1 MKKKIFI
8 SILLVLT
15 VMLTFVSC
23 FNGIANKKVN
33 SIQIISGVPTE
44 VTVGETPDFSA
55 LKAKVTYNDGE
66 IKEVGYDDVIVSS
79 IDTSKAGKVNYF
91 ITYDGYSVPLTITV
105 KTANGQGPSVTEAT
119 LESISLVPG
128 TIRTEFVVG
137 EDFHTNNIQVIAH
150 YSDGTT
156 PTISSS
162 NLTITKNIDPD
173 TVGEQTL
180 IVTYKNKK
188 CEIKITVKPL
198 EATRIS
204 LNLEAFN
211 SEILIGTA
219 LDTSSITGTVHYNN
233 SSTTPLANA
242 DITFST
248 VDTSAAGAKTLVAT
262 YNGLQTECNVT
273 VLGIKSIEFS
283 GFATKI
289 KPGENLDLSGVTAT
303 VTATN
308 NATFTIDA
316 SDIDVDRS
324 GFDNTLTNTSYKTT
338 TLKLGYCGTVVD
350 YEITVEATL
359 ADAAL
364 EGIEL
369 KSGVKTNLFVGEVFD
384 DSAIVFKAIYTY
396 GFVNNNVTKNKLTV
410 SGAVDTSVAGTYPVT
425 YTLSENSVTKS
436 FTVNVEVVEPTPTEL
451 VLNTEGFTNWV
462 IKGEALDISS
472 ITATLK
478 YNYAGKTTVLANA
491 DLTIT
496 GIDTA
501 TAGNKTITVSYGNI
515 NATVAYTVVTV
526 DSVEIVGGISSTVS
540 LGDTAYEDNL
550 RVKATL
556 SNGEVVYR
564 GLDGGVTVD
573 VTAFN
578 STVVGTY
585 PITVSFGGKAT
596 TANVAV
602 IEVIEE
608 LLLQGIEIQQ
618 GLATSMFA
626 GDSYSY
632 DALKITAYF
641 NYGITKTYTIAQ
653 GVEVTTSGSTDEAG
667 TYTITASYTHEGVT
681 KSASLDV
688 TVVAVVAT
696 SIKID
701 AGSFAATHYI
711 DGAYSTAGITATVY
725 YNKPGYTTT
734 LISGELDIEVDT
746 STVGEKSL
754 TVAYGD
760 LTDTATVQVIGIKSV
775 VFEGVDERYRVNNQ
789 ISTSDITVAITY
801 DDDTTRDISYDA
813 STMVIPTLALDESV
827 TKETKEYVFSYL
839 GVEYTQIIE
848 VYAEFADAT
857 LVSIEYT
864 GATEVLVGGSLE
876 GKLSVKAYYT
886 YGFTKD
892 YTDGVTATALDTATK
907 GERTV
912 TVSYLNKTVE
922 ATVTV
927 RYPRVTD
934 VVVNSAPI
942 AIKGEAYDFGAINL
956 TLTLENN
963 KTISGYLANLADYEI
978 EAVLDVTSAGSK
990 TLTLTANGKSYNHA
1004 ITVYEIEKIVI
1015 NVKGL
1020 NNIVQLGSEFSVDG
1034 LSEIYVYLVGMS
1046 EPVIRPID
1054 STNITH
1060 NVNTAV
1066 ASKDYT
1072 LTATYLGVVSAPIK
1086 ITVTDQEFVITG
1098 ADDPASLVGWKTA
1111 VYQSQFLDQGYS
1123 YVVGDDNPF
1132 KYELRFRLFDVI
1144 NRLPS
1149 KDSQTLSYV
1158 GISSVKLNGEVVGE
1172 EYVTVDDVNHTFDF
1186 TEEAIGK
1193 TFVITTAHK
1202 DYVDFTKE
1210 LTVTVVDGYNV
1221 HESIELNLLTNR
1233 NDTISSAEGIY
1244 QLEVLYEFLQNNKV
1258 AGIENMDYTTYKA
1271 FVDGINGIILHN
1283 NFTLSTADFP
1293 DKYFFKTSNGT
1304 KYLWDHESLYY
1315 REFTDLSIYNVDGA
1329 TPEVFNLYGNYFTV
1343 LTYNIPIVAEKG
1355 MTNNNGTATNED
1367 DQISSS
1373 QLFRFNVSDAIWN
1386 NAIVNNAFYHENYV
1400 ANIYALG
1407 TRDDNPSLAVQP
1419 ETAQVRSRLGIYAFK
1434 LASGTY
1440 NLNAVNAQAFFNTM
1454 TAEYDDLT
1462 VNIDYCSFYNAWN
1475 NHISTWTSNRIDDNE
1490 AYDPKGEV
1498 KVHAGYDPTTIN
1510 ISNSFVGKSGG
1521 PAILAMVEN
1530 PDKEYNIKAGSK
1542 PIINI
1547 DENTNIFSY
1556 VKGDESWFVS
1566 YNATAIAGQLSSY
1579 NNYFPEGSTFL
1590 TKIGAGENNF
1600 MNMICLFMDA
1610 HFNPATLDGV
1620 NTDINGSLSIGGK
1633 TIIDMN
1639 SSESGMYGHGGAVD
1653 MYRNLTQSQDA
1664 SGNPVIPPIFVS
1676 DAGGIC
1682 FTDTQTAIYEITQ
1695 TGLAPITSA
1704 DHAAVQGDNLAM
1716 FLYNLGL
1723 HVGFNEPVLS
1733 AEPTPADCTV
1743 EKVITSHGYG
1753 N

>member
-1 MKKKIFI
+1 
-8 SILLVLT
+8 
-15 VMLTFVSC
+15 MLALVSC
-23 FNGIANKKVN
+23 FDGIANKKVN

-66 IKEVGYDDVIVSS
+66 IKEVGYDDVTVSS
-79 IDTSKAGKVNYF
+79 IDTSKAGKVAYS
-91 ITYDGYSVPLTITV
+91 ISYDGYSIPLTINV
-105 KTANGQGPSVTEAT
+105 KAADSTGPSITEAT

-128 TIRTEFVVG
+128 SIQTEFVVG
-137 EDFHTNNIQVIAH
+137 GDFHTNNLQVIAH

-156 PTISSS
+156 PTIPASK
-162 NLTITKNIDPD
+162 LTITQNIDPD
-173 TVGEQTL
+173 TVGVQTL
-180 IVTYKNKK
+180 IVTYKNKS

-211 SEILIGTA
+211 NEILIGTA

-242 DITFST
+242 DITFSK

-324 GFDNTLTNTSYKTT
+324 EFDNTLTNTSYKAT

-384 DSAIVFKAIYTY
+384 DSAIVFKATYTY

-410 SGAVDTSVAGTYPVT
+410 SGAVDTTAAGTYPVT
-425 YTLSENSVTKS
+425 YTLSENGVTKS

-462 IKGEALDISS
+462 IKGEALDTSS

-760 LTDTATVQVIGIKSV
+760 LTDTATVTVVGIKSV
-775 VFEGVDERYRVNNQ
+775 VFEGVDARYRVNSQ
-789 ISTSDITVAITY
+789 ILTDNITVAITY
-801 DDDTTRDISYDA
+801 EDNTVRDIAYDA

-839 GVEYTQIIE
+839 GVEYKQDIE
-848 VYAEFADAT
+848 VYAEFEDAT
-857 LVSIEYT
+857 LLSIEYT
-864 GATEVLVGGSLE
+864 GDDEVFVGETLN
-876 GKLSVKAYYT
+876 GKLSVKAHYT

-892 YTDGVTATALDTATK
+892 YTTGVTASALDTSTK
-907 GERTV
+907 GVRNI
-912 TVSYLNKTVE
+912 TVSYGDKTVD
-922 ATVTV
+922 ATITV
-927 RYPRVTD
+927 RYPRVD
-934 VVVNSAPI
+934 NIVVDSAPI
-942 AIKGEAYDFGAINL
+942 AIKGETYDFNSINV
-956 TLTLENN
+956 TITLENN
-963 KTISGYLANLADYEI
+963 KSITESLANLADYEI
-978 EAVLDVTSAGSK
+978 VPTLDITTSGNKA
-990 TLTLTANGKSYNHA
+990 LTLTANGKSFTHSV
-1004 ITVYEIEKIVI
+1004 TVYEIEKII
-1015 NVKGL
+1015 ISTQGFNNV
-1020 NNIVQLGSEFSVDG
+1020 VQLGSQFSTDG
-1034 LSEIYVYLVGMS
+1034 LSEIFVYLVGM
-1046 EPVIRPID
+1046 EVPVTRRAD
-1054 STNITH
+1054 SFNH

-1066 ASKDYT
+1066 MGDNYT
-1072 LTATYLGVVSAPIK
+1072 LTATYLGVESVPVK
-1086 ITVTDQEFVITG
+1086 ITVADQNFVITG
-1098 ADDPASLVGWKTA
+1098 AEDPASIVAWKNGT
-1111 VYQSQFLDQGYS
+1111 YQSQFLDQGYA

-1132 KYELRFRLFDVI
+1132 KYEIRFQMFDII
-1144 NRLPS
+1144 NNIP
-1149 KDSQTLSYV
+1149 KSQGLIYE
-1158 GISSVKLNGEVVGE
+1158 GISGVKLDGVAVGS
-1172 EYVTVDDVNHTFDF
+1172 EYVTIDEINHTFDF
-1186 TEEAIGK
+1186 TEAAIGK

-1202 DYVDFTKE
+1202 DYAQFAKE
-1210 LTVTVVDGYNV
+1210 FTVTVVDGYNV
-1221 HESIELNLLTNR
+1221 YEAIELNLLTNT
-1233 NDTISSAEGIY
+1233 NQDISTAEGIN
-1244 QLEVLYEFLQNNKV
+1244 QLKVLHEFLQNNKV
-1258 AGIENMDYTTYKA
+1258 AGIDQMSFDTYKA
-1271 FVDGINGIILHN
+1271 FVNGIKGIILHD
-1283 NFTLSTADFP
+1283 NFTLSTSDFP
-1293 DKYFFKTSNGT
+1293 EKYFFKTADGT
-1304 KYLWDHESLYY
+1304 KYLWDHESLYF
-1315 REFTDLSIYNVDGA
+1315 REFTDESIYNVEGA

-1373 QLFRFNVSDAIWN
+1373 QLFRFDVSDAIWD

-1419 ETAQVRSRLGIYAFK
+1419 ETAQIRSRLGIYAFK

-1440 NLNAVNAQAFFNTM
+1440 NLNAVNSQAFFNTM

-1475 NHISTWTSNRIDDNE
+1475 NHISTWTNNRIDQYE
-1490 AYDPKGEV
+1490 EHDPKDNV
-1498 KVHAGYDPTTIN
+1498 KIHAGYDPTRIN
-1510 ISNSFVGKSGG
+1510 ISNSFIGKSGG
-1521 PAILAMVEN
+1521 PAILAMVEDPGAERN
-1530 PDKEYNIKAGSK
+1530 LKSGSR

-1547 DENTNIFSY
+1547 DGNTNIFSY

-1566 YNATAIAGQLSSY
+1566 YKATAIAQMLAGF
-1579 NNYFPEGSTFL
+1579 NNYFPDGSGFM
-1590 TKIGAGENNF
+1590 TKIGGGENNF

-1610 HFNPATLDGV
+1610 HFNPATLEGV
-1620 NTDINGSLSIGGK
+1620 ASDINGSLTIDGK
-1633 TIIDMN
+1633 VIIDMDTT
-1639 SSESGMYGHGGAVD
+1639 ESGLYGHGGAVD
-1653 MYRNLTQSQDA
+1653 MYRNTMIAL
-1664 SGNPVIPPIFVS
+1664 GNEVPPIFVS

-1682 FTDTQTAIYEITQ
+1682 FTDTSTGIYELT
-1695 TGLAPITSA
+1695 TSGMASITSA
-1704 DHAAVQGDNLAM
+1704 DHAAVKGDNLAM
-1716 FLYNLGL
+1716 FLYNMGL